1 MYDLGRVLLSMTQ
14 NNNQYDRIRAKVTES
29 GLSHIAFIMDGN
41 GRWATGKGLPREVG
55 HRNGAENFKKIVRMC
70 GDVGIDTVTVY
81 AFSTE
86 NWKRP
91 SSEVNAIMRLLDSF
105 IKDAERENEENR
117 IRYVFLGDK
126 SALSPALSRKCTDL
140 ENLTVNNR
148 RLLNIALNYGG
159 RAELVYACNALIA
172 AGKQKVTEEDLSR
185 ALYTGHCADPDL
197 IVRTAGEYRL
207 SNFLLW
213 QSAYAELFFTNT
225 LWPDFSLSDLEAA
238 VQSFSGRRRRYGA
251 VL

>member
-1 MYDLGRVLLSMTQ
+1 MADK
-14 NNNQYDRIRAKVTES
+14 NIQYDRIRQKVSES

-41 GRWATGKGLPREVG
+41 GRWATGRGMPREMG
-55 HRNGAENFKKIVRMC
+55 HRSGAENFKKIVRMC
-70 GDVGIDTVTVY
+70 GDVGIDNVTVY

-91 SSEVNAIMRLLDSF
+91 ANEVNAIMRLLDSF

-117 IRYVFLGDK
+117 IRFVFLGDK
-126 SALSPALSRKCTDL
+126 SALSPQLAEKCTDL

-159 RAELVYACNALIA
+159 RAEIVHACNALIS
-172 AGKQKVTEEDLSR
+172 AGKETVTEEDLSR
-185 ALYTGHCADPDL
+185 ALYTGHCDDPDL

-213 QSAYAELFFTNT
+213 QSAYAELFFTDT
-225 LWPDFSLSDLEAA
+225 LWPDFSIDDLEAA
-238 VQSFSGRRRRYGA
+238 VMSFSGRRRRFGA